1 MELTQAPGSSSCPTM
16 ENSTDSMSD
25 NRCDKDN
32 PLKQVLQLCSTLA
45 GKGCEF
51 SISVRIKDSFAFSL
65 KSGKSET
72 HQGKKRSPSFYRR
85 QERRKLLKKKNADT
99 SLEQPLEEDLLR
111 KRSEQSPAEKAE
123 GHHQEEEATVDTPL
137 NLCPKPVHTRISAGS
152 VDTEDDFDEIQ
163 QWAAG
168 GTVTE
173 KSVSVSHSVRQFGSK
188 TEEEGQE
195 AGLVDQDDGSVDQ
208 GRPPETPRRSS
219 KEPERDQW
227 TSVTHKRQSPKTSVS
242 HVVTC
247 PKTANVPTTTV
258 RRIPASHSTW
268 AKPALTD
275 VRHSI
280 WNHQSGI
287 GTERI
292 VFAPAEV
299 SFVDIMKAMKT
310 PIDWRYLRPT
320 SHRYDKWVYFPMENA
335 EESRNDRYPVV

>member
-1 MELTQAPGSSSCPTM
+1 MEFSPK
-16 ENSTDSMSD
+16 NSAFESWFD
-25 NRCDKDN
+25 RCSE
-32 PLKQVLQLCSTLA
+32 LCSSLTRQ
-45 GKGCEF
+45 GC
-51 SISVRIKDSFAFSL
+51 KYTFSL
-65 KSGKSET
+65 NLEGSFSFSLSSEKAVPPRT
-72 HQGKKRSPSFYRR
+72 KKRSTPSYRR
-85 QERRKLLKKKNADT
+85 RQQRRR
-99 SLEQPLEEDLLR
+99 EDLLR
-111 KRSEQSPAEKAE
+111 KRSEQSPAEKAAE
-123 GHHQEEEATVDTPL
+123 HHQEEEAAVDTPL
-137 NLCPKPVHTRISAGS
+137 NLCPKPVHPRISAGS

-195 AGLVDQDDGSVDQ
+195 AGSVDRDAGSVDQ

-219 KEPERDQW
+219 EDPERDQW
-227 TSVTHKRQSPKTSVS
+227 TSVTHKRQS
-242 HVVTC
+242 

-280 WNHQSGI
+280 WNHQSGY

-299 SFVDIMKAMKT
+299 SFDDIMKAMRT
-310 PIDWRYLRPT
+310 PIDWRYVRPT

-335 EESRNDRYPVV
+335 ENAKERVSHVNSAPFV

>member
-1 MELTQAPGSSSCPTM
+1 MTVELTQAPGSSSCPTM

-173 KSVSVSHSVRQFGSK
+173 KSVSASPRDLCPKAEYPGEEESVDSKSDDERGQRKQERFDVIVAKANCGSK
-188 TEEEGQE
+188 WTLRELREHAMIGRSWRFLKILEPMLPTLEDG
-195 AGLVDQDDGSVDQ
+195 GLKCNKRLKDCDSTFSV
-208 GRPPETPRRSS
+208 E
-219 KEPERDQW
+219 
-227 TSVTHKRQSPKTSVS
+227 
-242 HVVTC
+242 
-247 PKTANVPTTTV
+247 
-258 RRIPASHSTW
+258 
-268 AKPALTD
+268 
-275 VRHSI
+275 
-280 WNHQSGI
+280 
-287 GTERI
+287 
-292 VFAPAEV
+292 
-299 SFVDIMKAMKT
+299 
-310 PIDWRYLRPT
+310 
-320 SHRYDKWVYFPMENA
+320 YDHYED
-335 EESRNDRYPVV
+335 S